1 MKRTLMAVAIGL
13 LAVNGVQAADDAE
26 LAALRAA
33 AAQGDAA
40 AQYELGVLYEFGF
53 NMPNNMAPALAWY
66 MAAADQG
73 NAQALKRRDL
83 VQGQLPAAAVEEAQR
98 LRAEIASAAPTR
110 PVAPAPA
117 AAEPPATPP
126 PASDTPV
133 VAVPEPKADEPK

>member
-1 MKRTLMAVAIGL
+1 MNKIWRAVAIGL
-13 LAVNGVQAADDAE
+13 LLAGPVGAVDEPALE
-26 LAALRAA
+26 ALRAA
-33 AAQGDAA
+33 AARGDAA
-40 AQYELGVLYEFGF
+40 AQYEMGVLYEFGF
-53 NMPNNMAPALAWY
+53 NLPDNLPAALAWY

-110 PVAPAPA
+110 PVAPVPA